1 MIEYIVTRREFEVK
15 IDPNDFIATENEK
28 IDLLSRKTLI
38 SPYYTSKKHYK
49 KMLAKEIG
57 EMSKLQKIHYAH
69 NKYSLL
75 IIFQAMDAA
84 GKDSTIR
91 KVMSGINPQGC
102 SVNSF
107 KQPNTEELDHDF
119 LWRTNKRLPERGM
132 IGIFNRS
139 YYEEVLIVKV
149 HPEILSKQT
158 LPVHITEDDDIW
170 EKRYRSINDME
181 KHIYSNGTRIIKF
194 FLHISKEEQKR
205 RFLRRIDQDHKNW
218 KFSKNDV
225 HERKYWDDY
234 MKAYEDCLSKTSKNH
249 APWYIVP
256 ADDKKNMHL
265 IVSQIIVDTFNKLDI
280 SYPEMSAEHKEELI
294 DIGNILR
301 SEK

>member
-1 MIEYIVTRREFEVK
+1 MK
-15 IDPNDFIATENEK
+15 IDHNDFVAAENEK
-28 IDLLSRKTLI
+28 VDLLSRKTLT

-49 KMLAKEIG
+49 KMLAQEIG

-91 KVMSGINPQGC
+91 RVMSGINPQGC
-102 SVNSF
+102 SVHSF
-107 KQPNTEELDHDF
+107 KQPSAEELDHDF

-149 HPEILSKQT
+149 HPEILAKQT
-158 LPVHITEDDDIW
+158 LPARINEDENIW

-181 KHIYSNGTRIIKF
+181 KHLYNNGTRIIKF
-194 FLHISKEEQKR
+194 FLHISKEEQKK
-205 RFLRRIDQDHKNW
+205 RFLRRIDKDHKNW

-225 HERKYWDDY
+225 NERKYWDDY
-234 MKAYEDCLSKTSKNH
+234 MKVYAQCLSNTSKKH
-249 APWYIVP
+249 SPWYIVP

-265 IVSQIIVDTFNKLDI
+265 IVSQIIVDTFKKLEI
-280 SYPEMSAEHKEELI
+280 SYPEMSAEHKAELI
-294 DIGNILR
+294 EIGDILR
-301 SEK
+301 SEE